1 MKCPYCGFNES
12 KVVDSRPTDEGE
24 SIRRRRECL
33 KCSKRFTTYEN
44 IESLPLMVVKK
55 DGKRQSFNRQKL
67 VNSMLKACDKRAIS
81 IQQLDAIAMEIEQTL
96 LNALE
101 REVTTEQI
109 GDLVMGRLKAVDK
122 VAYVRFASVYRDFT
136 DVNSFLTEITKL
148 VGEK

>member
-1 MKCPYCGFNES
+1 MKCPFCGYNES

-33 KCSKRFTTYEN
+33 TCTKRFTTYEN

-55 DGKRQSFNRQKL
+55 DGSRQSFNRQKL
-67 VNSMLKACDKRAIS
+67 QTSMLKSCDKRAVS
-81 IQQLDAIAMEIEQTL
+81 MQELDKLAAEIEQTF

-101 REVTTEQI
+101 REVSTVQI
-109 GDLVMGRLKAVDK
+109 GDLVMERLKNLDK

>member
-1 MKCPYCGFNES
+1 MKCPYCGYSDS

-33 KCSKRFTTYEN
+33 SCAKRFTTYEN

-55 DGKRQSFNRQKL
+55 DGSRQSFNRQKL
-67 VNSMLKACDKRAIS
+67 QTSMLKACDKRAVS
-81 IQQLDAIAMEIEQTL
+81 LQELDKLATEIEQTF

-101 REVTTEQI
+101 REVSTVQI
-109 GDLVMGRLKAVDK
+109 GDLVMERLKNVDK

-136 DVNSFLTEITKL
+136 DVRSFLTEITKL

>member
-1 MKCPYCGFNES
+1 MKCPYCGFGES

-33 KCSKRFTTYEN
+33 SCAKRFTTYEN
-44 IESLPLMVVKK
+44 IESLPLMIVKK
-55 DGKRQSFNRQKL
+55 DGSRQSFNRQKL
-67 VNSMLKACDKRAIS
+67 QGSMLKACDKRAVS
-81 IQQLDAIAMEIEQTL
+81 IQQLDAMATEIEQTL

-109 GDLVMGRLKAVDK
+109 GDLVMERLKTVDK

>member
-1 MKCPYCGFNES
+1 MKCPFCSFGES

-33 KCSKRFTTYEN
+33 SCAKRFTTYEN
-44 IESLPLMVVKK
+44 IESLPLIVIKK
-55 DGKRQSFNRQKL
+55 DGSRQSFNKQKL
-67 VNSMLKACDKRAIS
+67 QGGMLKACDKRAVS
-81 IQQLDAIAMEIEQTL
+81 MQQLDSMATEIEQNL
-96 LNALE
+96 LNNLE

-109 GDLVMGRLKAVDK
+109 GDLVMERLKSVDK

-136 DVNSFLTEITKL
+136 DVDSFLTEITKL

>member
-1 MKCPYCGFNES
+1 MKCPYCGNNDS

-33 KCSKRFTTYEN
+33 SCAKRFTTYEN

-55 DGKRQSFNRQKL
+55 DGSRQSFNRQKL
-67 VNSMLKACDKRAIS
+67 QTSMLKACDKRAVS
-81 IQQLDAIAMEIEQTL
+81 IQELDRLATEIEQTF

-101 REVTTEQI
+101 REVSTVQI
-109 GDLVMGRLKAVDK
+109 GDLVMERLKNVDK

-136 DVNSFLTEITKL
+136 DVRSFLTELTKL